1 MPFQRPTLSAL
12 RTQAMQDIASSDLPN
27 ANGLLRRSVLRVLS
41 WVQAGMAH
49 LHYGYLDWISRQSV
63 PFTSTDEFLE
73 GWAQLKAIVREPA
86 TAATGTWSGTGTN
99 GKVLPAGTLVL
110 REDGATYSVTA
121 DSAVSGGVITAPIV
135 AQTAGAAGNADAGTV
150 LTLGVVIDGINS
162 AGTAASAITGGADQ
176 EVDSHLRTRMLHAYQ
191 APPQGGAAT
200 DYVAWALA
208 VPGVTR
214 AWCQPLSDGD
224 GTVTVF
230 TMWDVVE
237 VAFGGFPQGTNGGAA
252 SETRITAATGDQLT
266 VANYIYPL
274 RPVTAL
280 VYSKAPA
287 ATALNFTIAGLNP
300 DTTTTRAAATA
311 AIDGLL
317 YQKASPLSDVS
328 IDQSDVDAAISA
340 QPGITSFR
348 VTAPSFPQT
357 PTIGHIFTRGTVTFA

>member
-1 MPFQRPTLSAL
+1 
-12 RTQAMQDIASSDLPN
+12 
-27 ANGLLRRSVLRVLS
+27 
-41 WVQAGMAH
+41 
-49 LHYGYLDWISRQSV
+49 
-63 PFTSTDEFLE
+63 
-73 GWAQLKAIVREPA
+73 
-86 TAATGTWSGTGTN
+86 
-99 GKVLPAGTLVL
+99 
-110 REDGATYSVTA
+110 
-121 DSAVSGGVITAPIV
+121 
-135 AQTAGAAGNADAGTV
+135 
-150 LTLGVVIDGINS
+150 
-162 AGTAASAITGGADQ
+162 
-176 EVDSHLRTRMLHAYQ
+176 
-191 APPQGGAAT
+191 
-200 DYVAWALA
+200 
-208 VPGVTR
+208 
-214 AWCQPLSDGD
+214 
-224 GTVTVF
+224 
-230 TMWDVVE
+230 MWDVVE

-300 DTTTTRAAATA
+300 DTTTTRAASTA